1 MHEHTMRDGHRIPA
15 LGFGTYPMSDAEAE
29 VNVAEA
35 IMRGYRLIDTAA
47 QYGNERGVGRGLANG
62 GVDREELFLT
72 TKLAG
77 KDHGY
82 EATIAAAEASLRR
95 LGTDYLDLY
104 LIHWPNPGVNLY
116 VESWR
121 ALIALKE
128 RGLVRSIG
136 TSNFLPAHLDRL
148 REETGEVP
156 AVNQIEVQVQAQQEA
171 ARAYHEENRI
181 ITESWSPLGRMSTLE
196 DIPQIGNIAEELDV
210 TPAQVALRWHVQSK
224 LVPIPKTSD
233 VGRMEQN
240 LNIFDWELSP
250 EQMEEIELLNTGITR
265 SGYDPRT
272 HEEF

>member
-1 MHEHTMRDGHRIPA
+1 MHDHTMRDGHRIPA
-15 LGFGTYPMSDAEAE
+15 LGFGTYPMSDGEAE

-47 QYGNERGVGRGLANG
+47 PSGNETGVGRGLANG

-82 EATIAAAEASLRR
+82 DATIAAAEASLRR
-95 LGTDYLDLY
+95 LGTEYLDLY
-104 LIHWPNPGVNLY
+104 LIHWPNPSVNLY
-116 VESWR
+116 VDSWR
-121 ALIALKE
+121 AMVALRE

-136 TSNFLPAHLDRL
+136 TSNFLPAHIDRL
-148 REETGEVP
+148 KEETGEVP

-196 DIPQIGNIAEELDV
+196 DIPQIGNIAEELGV
-210 TPAQVALRWHVQSK
+210 TAAQVALRWHVQNK
-224 LVPIPKTSD
+224 LVPIPKTSSTQ
-233 VGRMEQN
+233 RMEQN
-240 LNIFDWELSP
+240 ISVFDWELSTD
-250 EQMEEIELLNTGITR
+250 QMHQIELLNTGITR
-265 SGYDPRT
+265 TGYDPRT